1 VVSPDQES
9 WDGID
14 GAWNTFSLR
23 VGSQQENVSVLVS
36 TANQQIWVVNDQACT
51 PNAMRNLPNAVWGMS
66 QKDCGNIRGHLF
78 NTSQSSTWYETGYF
92 NLEVSPSGRTDRGA
106 YGLFGLDT
114 VGLVLLDQDDGPIT
128 DNMTVGTIGT
138 QSTLATP
145 QFWLGH
151 IGLQTKPSEFYQQPS
166 RPSYITALFEAQGIP
181 SQAFGYTAGAQYRT
195 GEATNLA
202 SLTLGGYDASRFIS
216 NDVVFAPDKDGNLP
230 VGLVQLTAQ
239 TATNSNINLLKG
251 TNVDLYINSTAAEIW
266 LPVNICKIFEETFGL
281 IYDEATGLYLVDN
294 ILHQILSN
302 QNPNITF
309 TLRKVASDIAAGTVN
324 ITLPYQ
330 AFDLQA
336 KPPYRGLEEEKRYF
350 PIRRGIN
357 SSQWMLGRTFL
368 QEAYLKV
375 DWERD
380 QFSVYERDWTSKK
393 SDVVAIVSPRYAT
406 KLEDPG
412 SDSGPD
418 PPSSRL
424 STAAI
429 VGIVIG
435 VAVAV
440 LLAVVAAWWMW
451 RRRNRKTNS
460 DFSFVPAPTS
470 SGSTS
475 ITRPDDSAFS
485 TPGAG
490 PLVFPKAEL
499 PGESTVRDPFADTN
513 AVQQPIYEMMG
524 DIPATEAGGRQL
536 SEKESMIVR
545 ERNING
551 VDPLGASSSSISNTA
566 ARSTPVSSMDEIV
579 TMDRRHHHTNSFSS
593 ATEQLPPYQAQHED
607 VSRRR
612 FSYET

>member
-1 VVSPDQES
+1 VVSPDKDS

-14 GAWNTFSLR
+14 GAWNTFSVR
-23 VGSQQENVSVLVS
+23 IGSQQEKTSLLVS
-36 TANQQIWVVNDQACT
+36 TANQQIWVVNSQACT

-66 QKDCGNIRGHLF
+66 EKECGSSRGHLF

-92 NLEVSPSGRTDRGA
+92 DLHVSPTPPTDRGV
-106 YGLFGLDT
+106 YGLFGVET
-114 VGLVLLDQDDGPIT
+114 VGLVLLDQDDGPVAH
-128 DNMTVGTIGT
+128 NMTIGTIGT

-145 QFWLGH
+145 EFWLGH
-151 IGLQTKPSEFYQQPS
+151 IGLQTKPSEFFRQPS
-166 RPSYITALFEAQGIP
+166 QPSYITGLFEAQDIP
-181 SQAFGYTAGAQYRT
+181 SQSFGYTAGAQYRT
-195 GEATNLA
+195 GETTNLA

-216 NDVVFAPDKDGNLP
+216 NDVVFAPDKNGNLP
-230 VGLVQLTAQ
+230 VGLVKLTAQ
-239 TATNSNINLLKG
+239 TATDSNIDLLGG

-266 LPVNICKIFEETFGL
+266 LPVNVCNIFEKTFGL

-336 KPPYRGLEEEKRYF
+336 KPPYQNLQEEKRYF
-350 PIRRGIN
+350 PIRRGAN
-357 SSQWMLGRTFL
+357 ASQWMLGRTFL

-375 DWERD
+375 DWERGL
-380 QFSVYERDWTSKK
+380 FSVYERDWTSKE

-406 KLEDPG
+406 KQEDP
-412 SDSGPD
+412 DPEPD
-418 PPSSRL
+418 PPSSKL

-429 VGIVIG
+429 VGIAIG
-435 VAVAV
+435 VAIAV

-451 RRRNRKTNS
+451 RRRNRKTDS
-460 DFSFVPAPTS
+460 DFSFAPAPTA
-470 SGSTS
+470 SGSASPTG
-475 ITRPDDSAFS
+475 PDDSAVS
-485 TPGAG
+485 TLGAG

-499 PGESTVRDPFADTN
+499 PGESSVRDPFSDTN

-551 VDPLGASSSSISNTA
+551 VDPHGVSSSSISNA
-566 ARSTPVSSMDEIV
+566 ATRSTPVSSTDDIV
-579 TMDRRHHHTNSFSS
+579 TLDRRHHHTSSFSS
-593 ATEQLPPYQAQHED
+593 GSEQLPPYQAQQED
-607 VSRRR
+607 AARRR